1 MTSWLI
7 MWGVRGVIFRHIEKV
22 LFLMQCYQ
30 WNTFQSCS
38 TKMLLQ
44 VEKLRDKGGGN
55 KDTVEELMT
64 KEGENG
70 K

>member
-1 MTSWLI
+1 
-7 MWGVRGVIFRHIEKV
+7 
-22 LFLMQCYQ
+22 MQCYQ